1 MTTKA
6 DRGSKPPLS
15 WRVDRETVL
24 VLGGRRAL
32 LLQLAHP
39 LVAQGVDDH
48 SNFTE
53 DRFGRL
59 LRTLDLSLT
68 IVFGPDEAAER
79 ALDQIAAVH
88 RAVNGTLPESVGI
101 YPKGTP
107 YSAEDPALQLW
118 VHATLVDT
126 ALLFYDRFVTPLT
139 DEERDLYYQETI
151 EPATRFGIPEA
162 MLPKSHRE
170 FTDYLWSMV
179 NGESLAVGEAGRRT
193 ADAVLYPRTSLFPRR
208 LLDPLNVLTIGTL
221 PPLVRQMYGLRWNP
235 LRAAALRGISAT
247 LPRMVR
253 ILPPRVRF
261 VPHAIEAERR
271 LNERAAG

>member
-6 DRGSKPPLS
+6 GRGSKPPLS

-53 DRFGRL
+53 DRVGRL

-68 IVFGPDEAAER
+68 IVFGPNEAAER

>member
-1 MTTKA
+1 MA
-6 DRGSKPPLS
+6 GERGSKPPLS

-53 DRFGRL
+53 DRLGRL

-68 IVFGPDEAAER
+68 IVFGSDEAAER

-88 RAVNGTLPESVGI
+88 RVVNGTLPESVGI

-193 ADAVLYPRTSLFPRR
+193 ADAVLFPRTSLFPRR

-221 PPLVRQMYGLRWNP
+221 PPPVRQMYGLRWNP